1 VLGGC
6 GASLA
11 PGIRTGAKNAKKVRN
26 GICMGLESFCL
37 DVVSDFRFG
46 LGKFPTGLKI
56 RESRTWRPCEAQET
70 VLLPDLGKFFRVFI
84 KGGALI

>member
-1 VLGGC
+1 MH
-6 GASLA
+6 A
-11 PGIRTGAKNAKKVRN
+11 PEIRTGAKNRKKVSN
-26 GICMGLESFCL
+26 AICKGSEGFCL
-37 DVVSDFRFG
+37 DVVSDFGFD
-46 LGKFPTGLKI
+46 LGNFPTGLKI